1 MQGFMG
7 EDAPRYTG
15 MTDAFKK
22 IYAAE
27 GIVGFYRGLIPNYVK
42 VVPAIA
48 VSFYIYEE
56 LKIYFN
62 VHSKH

>member
-1 MQGFMG
+1 
-7 EDAPRYTG
+7 